1 MSREVSAR
9 SVRRGE
15 RACAAAG
22 TPYDQRVPSLVTAA
36 VHAAESSGSG
46 PSLAIPLQVW
56 GITLAVIVGLF
67 VFDLVISARNPH
79 AIGFKEAAAWSVF
92 YIAVAIVFGI
102 VFGRWAGPPYG
113 VEYFTGYIVEK
124 TLSIDNLFV
133 FVIIMGSFAVPAE
146 HRRTLLTL
154 GIALALVL
162 RAIFIAIGA
171 TLLAYFAFMF
181 LIFGAILI
189 FTGIKLYQHRNEDPD
204 IDDNALVKFTKRRV
218 PVTDDYREGHFFVHE
233 DGVRKAT
240 PLFIAF
246 VAIASTDILF
256 ALDSI
261 PAVYGVTDEPYIV
274 FAANAFALLG
284 LRALFFLVDGL
295 LDRLVYLSTGLAAIL
310 VFIGF
315 KLVLHW
321 AHGIWPGVPEIT
333 ILFSLG
339 FIAVALTVTT
349 IASIVAVRRN
359 PELRAHA
366 GSFTDNVERPGTE
379 H

>member
-1 MSREVSAR
+1 M
-9 SVRRGE
+9 
-15 RACAAAG
+15 
-22 TPYDQRVPSLVTAA
+22 TAA
-36 VHAAESSGSG
+36 VIRTAESGGTG
-46 PSLAIPLQVW
+46 PTLDVPLQVW

-67 VFDLVISARNPH
+67 VLDLVVSARNPH
-79 AIGFKEAAAWSVF
+79 VIGFKEAAAWSVF
-92 YIAVAIVFGI
+92 YIAVAIAFGLVFGN
-102 VFGRWAGPPYG
+102 WAGDPYG
-113 VEYFTGYIVEK
+113 AEYFAGYIVEK

-133 FVIIMGSFAVPAE
+133 FVIIMSAFAVPEE

-171 TLLAYFAFMF
+171 TLLAYFSFMF
-181 LIFGAILI
+181 LVFGAILI
-189 FTGIKLYQHRNEDPD
+189 FTGIKLYQHRDQDPD
-204 IDDNALVKFTKRRV
+204 IEDNALVRLTKRRI
-218 PVTDDYREGHFFVHE
+218 PVTDDYREGHFFVRE
-233 DGVRKAT
+233 DGIRKAT

-261 PAVYGVTDEPYIV
+261 PAVYGVTDEAFIV

-295 LDRLVYLSTGLAAIL
+295 LDRLVYLSTGLALIL

-333 ILFSLG
+333 ITVSLA
-339 FIAVALTVTT
+339 FIAVVLTITT
-349 IASIVAVRRN
+349 IASILAVRRD
-359 PELRAHA
+359 PSLRAHA
-366 GSFTDNVERPGTE
+366 GSFTDNVEKPAATGDPKA
-379 H
+379 

>member
-1 MSREVSAR
+1 MPAALTSA
-9 SVRRGE
+9 
-15 RACAAAG
+15 
-22 TPYDQRVPSLVTAA
+22 VTAA
-36 VHAAESSGSG
+36 SSSGQA
-46 PSLAIPLQVW
+46 SLSIPMQVW
-56 GITLAVIVGLF
+56 GLTLLVIVALF
-67 VFDLVISARNPH
+67 VMDLVISGRNPH
-79 AIGFKEAAAWSVF
+79 AVGFREAAAWSVF
-92 YIAVAIVFGI
+92 YIAVAIIFGLVFGA
-102 VFGRWAGPPYG
+102 WAGSPYG
-113 VEYFTGYIVEK
+113 AEYFAGYIVEK

-171 TLLAYFAFMF
+171 TLLAYFSFMF

-189 FTGIKLYQHRNEDPD
+189 ITGIKLYQHRDQDPD
-204 IDDNALVKFTKRRV
+204 VEDNALVRATKRAV
-218 PVTDDYREGHFFVHE
+218 PVTQEYHGGHFFIREH
-233 DGVRKAT
+233 GVRKAT

-274 FAANAFALLG
+274 FVANAFALLG

-295 LDRLVYLSTGLAAIL
+295 LDRLVYLSSGLAFIL

-321 AHGIWPGVPEIT
+321 AHGIWPAVPEIT
-333 ILFSLG
+333 IAFSLG
-339 FIAVALTVTT
+339 VIVVVLAVTT
-349 IASIVAVRRN
+349 IASLIAVRRN

-366 GSFTDNVERPGTE
+366 GSFTDNVDESGGTRGA
-379 H
+379 